1 MTHNLCFDPLLEPEP
16 DYDNFDALSNL
27 GCNDIWSMHRALNPK
42 RVIRQEIRKNNQ
54 IVNDIHNT
62 GKAGIF
68 IASFVV
74 PGPDDVVWV
83 ALSSKYGIRLVGK
96 TAEKLLSRNGKL
108 LTGREL
114 EDTVELI
121 YKIRRQSLSSAE
133 DVDDLADYIRH
144 LDYSRLPKKFNGN
157 VTSYVGHEF
166 EKFLQYVLGGIGPF
180 KVGGREFDGAF
191 GSRWYEAKSGN
202 YWKTQSTEKFQS
214 DICHH
219 LKIAEANGA
228 TLEVFSNTPIP
239 KKVKKWLSQKKIKFT
254 EFLE

>member
-1 MTHNLCFDPLLEPEP
+1 M
-16 DYDNFDALSNL
+16 
-27 GCNDIWSMHRALNPK
+27 
-42 RVIRQEIRKNNQ
+42 
-54 IVNDIHNT
+54 
-62 GKAGIF
+62 
-68 IASFVV
+68 
-74 PGPDDVVWV
+74 
-83 ALSSKYGIRLVGK
+83 
-96 TAEKLLSRNGKL
+96 
-108 LTGREL
+108 
-114 EDTVELI
+114 
-121 YKIRRQSLSSAE
+121 
-133 DVDDLADYIRH
+133 
-144 LDYSRLPKKFNGN
+144 
-157 VTSYVGHEF
+157 
-166 EKFLQYVLGGIGPF
+166 LGGIGPF